1 MMNKGL
7 MLKLF
12 GSLLAIFLLTACGQ
26 DAEQQDETNPEEQQE
41 ETTEETTEEE
51 AEESTE
57 Q

>member
-26 DAEQQDETNPEEQQE
+26 DAEPQEETNMEEQQ
-41 ETTEETTEEE
+41 EETTEEE

>member
-1 MMNKGL
+1 MMNKSL

-26 DAEQQDETNPEEQQE
+26 DAEQQEETDMEEQQE
-41 ETTEETTEEE
+41 ETTEETPEE

>member
-1 MMNKGL
+1 MNKSL

-12 GSLLAIFLLTACGQ
+12 GSLLAVFLVTACN
-26 DAEQQDETNPEEQQE
+26 QQTDNQEETNPEEQQE
-41 ETTEETTEEE
+41 ETTEEG